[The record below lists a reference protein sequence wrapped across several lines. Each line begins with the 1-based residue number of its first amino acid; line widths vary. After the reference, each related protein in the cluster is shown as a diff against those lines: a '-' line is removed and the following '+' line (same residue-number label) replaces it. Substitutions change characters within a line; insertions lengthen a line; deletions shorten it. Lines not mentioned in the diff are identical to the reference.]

1 MLFTLLLISHL
12 GQIKSIQVTSD
23 NTVEN
28 ISIEIDFKDF
38 SKKIFSAGKY
48 PGNFLGKNIRK
59 YLSSFTSKCV
69 ICYF

>member
-38 SKKIFSAGKY
+38 SKDIFC
-48 PGNFLGKNIRK
+48 KNI
-59 YLSSFTSKCV
+59 S
-69 ICYF
+69 